1 VTLPT
6 VTLSLGAY
14 AEDVDRFMGDLDRS
28 SFSRRIWSRDGSL
41 FGPGPA
47 VHAIVANRLGWL
59 TVAEGMLRE
68 IGAIDEFAAA
78 CNQRGFKQGVLLGM
92 GGSSLAPEVFATTF
106 NGAGRP
112 LIVLDST
119 DPDQVQAATAAI
131 DPATTLFFVSSK
143 SGTTIEVA
151 SLYAH
156 FAALMESAVGE
167 RASLHFAAITDPH
180 TPLAKLAEEQKFW
193 RVFTNPPDIG
203 GRYSAL
209 SFFGLLPAAFVGV
222 DVRKLL
228 ERSVEMANASGPDTP
243 SRDHPAVLLGAAIG
257 VLADRGRDKLTLACS
272 PALKSFGSWIEQLV
286 AESTGKDGHEVLPV
300 PDEPPAEPEKYG
312 DDRQFV
318 YLRLGEDTTHDAWA
332 QAIEAAGLPLARIQL
347 HDEYDLGPEFFRWE
361 FATAVAGSSLN
372 IDPFDEPNVQESKEN
387 TGRII
392 ATFEANGSL
401 PAPEPTAS
409 DGLLRVFEGTS
420 VEAQVG
426 QLLSHATPPQ
436 YFAIMAYV
444 ERNPATE
451 AKLQRLA
458 GHVRDLRKVAVTIGF
473 GPRFLHSTG
482 QLHKGGTG
490 HGVFLQV
497 TATDFADVPI
507 PGKAYTFSTL
517 KRAQA
522 DGDLQALAG
531 RMSTVLRVHI
541 EGDLDQGFDQ
551 LAAMV
556 ERAAAA
562 AGE

>member
-1 VTLPT
+1 MTLPT
-6 VTLSLGAY
+6 VALSLGAY
-14 AEDVDRFMGDLDRS
+14 AEDVERFMSELDRS
-28 SFSRRIWSRDGSL
+28 SFSRRIWSKDGSL

-68 IGAIDEFAAA
+68 IGAIEEFAVA
-78 CNQRGFKQGVLLGM
+78 CGERGFKQGVLLGM

-106 NGAGRP
+106 GSGGRP

-119 DPDQVQAATAAI
+119 DPDQVQAATSAI
-131 DPATTLFFVSSK
+131 DPASTLFFVSSK

-151 SLYAH
+151 SLYSH
-156 FAALMESAVGE
+156 FSALMEGVVGE
-167 RASLHFAAITDPH
+167 RAGLHFVAITDPH
-180 TPLAKLAEEQKFW
+180 TPLAKLAEEQGFW
-193 RVFTNPPDIG
+193 RVFTNPSDIG

-209 SFFGLLPAAFVGV
+209 SYFGLLPAAFVGI

-228 ERSVEMANASGPDTP
+228 ERAVEMAKASGPETP
-243 SRDHPAVLLGAAIG
+243 AREHPAVLLGAAIG

-286 AESTGKDGHEVLPV
+286 AESTGKEGHEVLPV
-300 PDEPPAEPEKYG
+300 PDEPPAMPDKYG
-312 DDRQFV
+312 DDRHFV
-318 YLRLGEDTTHDAWA
+318 YLRLGQDATHDAWA
-332 QAIEAAGLPLARIQL
+332 ATIEGAGLPLARIQL
-347 HDEYDLGPEFFRWE
+347 QDEYDLGPEFFRWE
-361 FATAVAGSSLN
+361 FATAVAGSSLS

-387 TGRII
+387 TARII
-392 ATFEANGSL
+392 AAFEANGAL
-401 PAPEPTAS
+401 PEVEPTAS
-409 DGLLRVFEGTS
+409 DGLLRVFEGDS
-420 VEAQVG
+420 VEGQVRD
-426 QLLSHATPPQ
+426 LLSHAIPPQ
-436 YFAIMAYV
+436 YFAIMAYI
-444 ERNPATE
+444 ERNSATE

-458 GHVRDLRKVAVTIGF
+458 GHVRDQRKVAVTIGF

-497 TATDFADVPI
+497 TSTDFTDVAI
-507 PGKAYTFSTL
+507 PGKPYGFSTL

-522 DGDLQALAG
+522 DGDLQALSG

-541 EGDLDQGFDQ
+541 DGDLEQGFDQ
-551 LAAMV
+551 LVAMV

-562 AGE
+562 GKA